1 MATQRA
7 RELRPE
13 AFLKRIGSRKVS
25 GDYRKNQQIYAHGD
39 AANSLYYVASG
50 SVKLTVESKRGQKA
64 VIGILQPGEF
74 FGECCLGSRAVRLS
88 TASTVSAAVII
99 RITTATLMEVMLED
113 PGLAAIFVSHL
124 LFRLRRTE
132 EDLVDQLFSSSE
144 KRLARIL
151 CLLTRF
157 DDTSKL
163 IPATLKLSQNTLAE
177 MVGTTRARVSFF
189 MNRFRKL
196 GMIDYNGDLHVHRSL
211 LAFALK
217 A

>member
-1 MATQRA
+1 MTIKRA
-7 RELRPE
+7 VNLKPSV
-13 AFLKRIGSRKVS
+13 FLKKIGERQSSRA
-25 GDYRKNQQIYAHGD
+25 YRNNQEIFSQGE
-39 AANSLYYVASG
+39 AANSLFYVESG
-50 SVKLTVESKRGQKA
+50 NVKLTVESKRGKKA
-64 VIGILQPGEF
+64 VIGILQEGAF
-74 FGECCLGSRAVRLS
+74 FGECCLGSQAVRLS
-88 TASTVSAAVII
+88 TATAIHPSIIVRVTTGALTQLMQEDAAFA
-99 RITTATLMEVMLED
+99 AT
-113 PGLAAIFVSHL
+113 FVSHL

-151 CLLTRF
+151 CLLTDF
-157 DDTSKL
+157 DKSSKL

-196 GMIDYNGDLHVHRSL
+196 GMIDYNGELQVHRSL
-211 LAFALK
+211 LAYSLK

>member
-1 MATQRA
+1 MAGKQGIHLDPKAFFKKIGAVKTSRAYRSNQGIFTQG
-7 RELRPE
+7 E
-13 AFLKRIGSRKVS
+13 AADSLFYVES
-25 GDYRKNQQIYAHGD
+25 GN
-39 AANSLYYVASG
+39 
-50 SVKLTVESKRGQKA
+50 VKLTVESKRGKKA
-64 VIGILQPGEF
+64 VIGILQKGEF
-74 FGECCLGSRAVRLS
+74 FGECCLGSQAVRLS
-88 TASTVSAAVII
+88 TASAIHPSVVVQIKTS
-99 RITTATLMEVMLED
+99 TLSQVMQED
-113 PGLAAIFVSHL
+113 PSFASIYVTHL

-151 CLLTRF
+151 CLLTNF
-157 DDTSKL
+157 DKSSKL

-196 GMIDYNGDLHVHRSL
+196 GMIDYNGELQVHRTL

>member
-1 MATQRA
+1 MTIKRA
-7 RELRPE
+7 VN
-13 AFLKRIGSRKVS
+13 LKPSVLLKKIGERQSSRA
-25 GDYRKNQQIYAHGD
+25 YRNNQEIFFQGE
-39 AANSLYYVASG
+39 AANSLFYVESG
-50 SVKLTVESKRGQKA
+50 NVKLTVESKRGKKA
-64 VIGILQPGEF
+64 VIGILQEGAF
-74 FGECCLGSRAVRLS
+74 FGECCLGSQAVRLS
-88 TASTVSAAVII
+88 TAIHPSII
-99 RITTATLMEVMLED
+99 VRVTTGALTQLMEED
-113 PGLAAIFVSHL
+113 AAFAATFVSHL

-151 CLLTRF
+151 CLLTDF
-157 DDTSKL
+157 DKSSKL

-196 GMIDYNGDLHVHRSL
+196 GMIDYNGELQVHRSL
-211 LAFALK
+211 LAYSLK

>member
-1 MATQRA
+1 MAGKSGIDLNPKSFFKKIAMRQTSRNYRNNQEIFA
-7 RELRPE
+7 R
-13 AFLKRIGSRKVS
+13 
-25 GDYRKNQQIYAHGD
+25 GD
-39 AANSLYYVASG
+39 AANSLFYVESG
-50 SVKLTVESKRGQKA
+50 NVKLTVRSNRGKKA
-64 VIGILQPGEF
+64 VIGILQKGEF
-74 FGECCLGSRAVRLS
+74 FGECCLGSQAVRLS
-88 TASTVSAAVII
+88 TATAIHPSVVVQIKTSTLSQ
-99 RITTATLMEVMLED
+99 VMQED
-113 PGLAAIFVSHL
+113 PSFASIYVTHL

-151 CLLTRF
+151 CLLTNF
-157 DDTSKL
+157 DKSSKL

-196 GMIDYNGDLHVHRSL
+196 GMIDYNGELQVHRTL